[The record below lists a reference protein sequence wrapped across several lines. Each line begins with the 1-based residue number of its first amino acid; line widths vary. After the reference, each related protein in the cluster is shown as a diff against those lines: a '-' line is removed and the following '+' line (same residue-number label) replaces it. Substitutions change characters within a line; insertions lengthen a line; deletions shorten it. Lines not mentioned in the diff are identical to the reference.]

1 MADAAAGVGSIEG
14 DGDESCCVAG
24 AKGERSHMY
33 HTHEMVIVAKECER
47 GPTLESQAGDGR
59 ADNEKQPASKQGD
72 PRAVYVHREPLPE
85 LDAERPRQGSDC
97 ARPD

>member
-14 DGDESCCVAG
+14 DGDEGCCVAG

-59 ADNEKQPASKQGD
+59 ADNEKQPASKHFFFLACQLVKGKYLV
-72 PRAVYVHREPLPE
+72 RVYTY
-85 LDAERPRQGSDC
+85 
-97 ARPD
+97 